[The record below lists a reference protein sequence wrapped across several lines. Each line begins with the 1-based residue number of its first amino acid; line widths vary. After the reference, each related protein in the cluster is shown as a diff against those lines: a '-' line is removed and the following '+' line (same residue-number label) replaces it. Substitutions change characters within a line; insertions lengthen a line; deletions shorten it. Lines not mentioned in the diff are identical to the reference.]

1 MIWDSAGYVVPE
13 QLRALMDAA
22 SEEERMLKAEVLFG
36 ENWETAY
43 REFETNQ
50 FFELAGKDYKS
61 FSYGGYWSDDSPAP
75 WLVTSMHWSDV
86 DRRRVEF
93 GFRYTRC
100 MPSHQ
105 VFPQS
110 PRGGFSFSAQM
121 LHDDVGTG
129 TITFYPGEYD
139 DRFEQVMM
147 NFERIRSVGIRKDE
161 IAKLAKERAG
171 FIKDILTPGKG
182 NLLQGSPASSKI

>member
-1 MIWDSAGYVVPE
+1 MIWDSAGYAVPE

-22 SEEERMLKAEVLFG
+22 SEEERMMKAEVLFG
-36 ENWETAY
+36 ESWETAY

-50 FFELAGKDYKS
+50 FFELAGKDYEA
-61 FSYGGYWSDDSPAP
+61 FSHNGRWSDDSPAP

-86 DRRRVEF
+86 GGRRVEF
-93 GFRYTRC
+93 CFRYTRC

-110 PRGGFSFSAQM
+110 PRGGFSFSVQM

-171 FIKDILTPGKG
+171 FIKGILTPE
-182 NLLQGSPASSKI
+182 